1 MPLQSGLKKIKMTT
15 MKNLLILLILAITQ
29 VANAQNKL
37 PFQLEKDWELTGFEN
52 PESVVLDTKNNILYV
67 SNVNGAPTDKDG
79 NGYISKVSLEGK
91 IIQQKWIIGLNA
103 PKGLVIYQGKLYA
116 TDIDEIVEIDI
127 KTKKTTTFKAQ
138 NATFLNDI
146 TVDKR
151 GNVYAS
157 NTFGFSGI
165 YKLSKKGKRKV
176 ELWLKDD
183 NLNMPNGLYVTKNKL
198 YVAGWGKDINPETYE
213 TKVNGN
219 LLSIDLKSKEIT
231 NITKPIGNLDGLSQ
245 TLHGFLLSD
254 WLAGKLL
261 YYSNDSKTTTE
272 ALNLPKGSADTY
284 FDKETKSVFIPLM
297 LNNTLLKYHFKK

>member
-1 MPLQSGLKKIKMTT
+1 
-15 MKNLLILLILAITQ
+15 MKNLLILLILVITQ
-29 VANAQNKL
+29 VVNAQNKL

-52 PESVVLDTKNNILYV
+52 PESVVLDTKNNVLYV
-67 SNVNGAPTDKDG
+67 SNVNGAPADKDS

-91 IIQQKWIIGLNA
+91 IIQQKWVTGLNA
-103 PKGLVIYQGKLYA
+103 PKGLVIYKGKLYA
-116 TDIDEIVEIDI
+116 TDIDKIVEIDI
-127 KTKKTTTFKAQ
+127 KTKKVTTFKAK

-146 TVDKR
+146 TVDQR

-157 NTFGFSGI
+157 NTFVFSGI

-183 NLNMPNGLYVTKNKL
+183 KLNMPNGLYVTKNKL

-219 LLSIDLKSKEIT
+219 LLSIDLKSKVIT
-231 NITKPIGNLDGLSQ
+231 NITKSIGNLDGLSQ

-261 YYSNDSKTTTE
+261 YYSNDSSTTTE

-297 LNNTLLKYHFKK
+297 LDNILLKYHFKK